1 MAKRAKK
8 LEIKHREIYK
18 PENMNCEECGESLHL
33 QNHYQWSKTV
43 QHLTGAVHISS
54 QGGSCVN
61 PDCSNEGEVIVSSES
76 QRFTLPGYTYGLDV
90 IAEIGWLRDQEHLS
104 RREVHLRLLCKGLQL
119 SERQVD
125 YLYSQY
131 QILLGCV
138 GVEDKSRLVEIS
150 ENNGGLKLSLDG
162 LSPEGGSEQLW
173 VVREVESGIIL
184 VVGWLERV
192 NHETLKML
200 LEPVEGLGLPIV
212 ATVSDKQ
219 SSVRKALE
227 EMWPDMPHQWCQPHY
242 LGNLADP
249 LYEQDRSL
257 KTEMRQTIREEVRES
272 LNEVLEDGEG
282 SAVDFVAGA
291 AVTGK
296 FTSPQNPSSEAE
308 LSDDDTSPPQS
319 NMPESSMEEV
329 TPAGEGE
336 SSSCSLDT
344 TLLDEPKAKTIED
357 IVRDFALDLKEALS
371 RQGRAPFV
379 LAGLAMM
386 EDLTAL
392 LNTILDCLNIYEEPH
407 LRHWANILSSMLEQ
421 YAQPFDEVRT
431 AQQWVGYISYILQ
444 ASSITP
450 SSKESFLPEHITLGH
465 FVEARIQ
472 AFIKRLLSYKDLS
485 PWLQTFRDKIIKITR
500 SYQSGLFHCYDIQG
514 LPSSNNALEGLFART
529 KRLIR
534 RRLGVNNISNP
545 LLRHGPW
552 ALLLTS
558 ATSPEELTL
567 LFQDISYELYRTQR
581 SLFEERLQRLLHRFR
596 WRHRRDYTLNQRFLD
611 WIDAV
616 PA

>member
-1 MAKRAKK
+1 
-8 LEIKHREIYK
+8 
-18 PENMNCEECGESLHL
+18 
-33 QNHYQWSKTV
+33 
-43 QHLTGAVHISS
+43 
-54 QGGSCVN
+54 
-61 PDCSNEGEVIVSSES
+61 
-76 QRFTLPGYTYGLDV
+76 
-90 IAEIGWLRDQEHLS
+90 
-104 RREVHLRLLCKGLQL
+104 
-119 SERQVD
+119 
-125 YLYSQY
+125 
-131 QILLGCV
+131 
-138 GVEDKSRLVEIS
+138 
-150 ENNGGLKLSLDG
+150 
-162 LSPEGGSEQLW
+162 
-173 VVREVESGIIL
+173 
-184 VVGWLERV
+184 
-192 NHETLKML
+192 
-200 LEPVEGLGLPIV
+200 
-212 ATVSDKQ
+212 
-219 SSVRKALE
+219 
-227 EMWPDMPHQWCQPHY
+227 
-242 LGNLADP
+242 
-249 LYEQDRSL
+249 
-257 KTEMRQTIREEVRES
+257 
-272 LNEVLEDGEG
+272 
-282 SAVDFVAGA
+282 
-291 AVTGK
+291 
-296 FTSPQNPSSEAE
+296 
-308 LSDDDTSPPQS
+308 
-319 NMPESSMEEV
+319 MEEV